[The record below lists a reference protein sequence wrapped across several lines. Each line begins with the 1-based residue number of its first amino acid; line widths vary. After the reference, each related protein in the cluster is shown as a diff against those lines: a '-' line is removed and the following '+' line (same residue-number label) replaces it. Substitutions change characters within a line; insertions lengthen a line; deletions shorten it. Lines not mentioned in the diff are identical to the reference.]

1 MAELFLNRDQNCQ
14 TDWYPLFVEPFP
26 QGEGQKRLGKH
37 RTAQESAERHPKED
51 THMGHYA
58 RNGKW
63 YPGAKESS
71 WDVIVRQT
79 TGGHFARNGK
89 WYPGPKESREE
100 LFARRAREALR
111 RGRW

>member
-1 MAELFLNRDQNCQ
+1 
-14 TDWYPLFVEPFP
+14 
-26 QGEGQKRLGKH
+26 
-37 RTAQESAERHPKED
+37 
-51 THMGHYA
+51 MGHYA

-100 LFARRAREALR
+100 LFARRAREALL